1 MSSHFACDIRAIPA
15 DERPAHHGLTRRL
28 MAIATTHETPDG
40 FSFEF
45 PASEY
50 AAVARFVALERLC
63 CPFLGFTVDV
73 SADHGP
79 LRLYLTGPAG
89 VKPFIRAEL
98 GLRRGRVGSADPGA
112 ATEGP
117 QGPRKSFRA
126 PRGQPYGRVDDTNKR
141 GRC

>member
-1 MSSHFACDIRAIPA
+1 MASPFACDLSAIPA
-15 DERPAHHGLTRRL
+15 DERPAHHALTRRL

-45 PASEY
+45 GAAEF

-73 SADHGP
+73 SADQGP
-79 LRLYLTGPAG
+79 LRLHLTGPAG

-98 GLRRGRVGSADPGA
+98 HLSV
-112 ATEGP
+112 
-117 QGPRKSFRA
+117 
-126 PRGQPYGRVDDTNKR
+126 
-141 GRC
+141 